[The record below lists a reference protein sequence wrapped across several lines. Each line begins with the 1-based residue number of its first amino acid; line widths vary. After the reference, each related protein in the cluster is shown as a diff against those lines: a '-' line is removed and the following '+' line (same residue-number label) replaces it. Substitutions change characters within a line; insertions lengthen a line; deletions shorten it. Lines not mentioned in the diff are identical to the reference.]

1 MNKENKKK
9 EVQEEENDNTYSGEG
24 MLYGVAIGT
33 IIGAIITMFASITY
47 LPICVSVGMMLG
59 LAIGSSIKK
68 IKRKQI

>member
-33 IIGAIITMFASITY
+33 IIGAIITMFQA
-47 LPICVSVGMMLG
+47 
-59 LAIGSSIKK
+59 
-68 IKRKQI
+68 